1 MDKTTLTSFDWIII
15 IGYGLGM
22 LLVGFYFSYKN
33 KSSDDYMFGG
43 RKMKFWKVGLS
54 LFATLFSAVTYLSMP
69 GEMIK
74 HGPMIWSMIVSLP
87 FIYIVVA
94 YFFIPYIMKL
104 KITSAYELL
113 ETKLDIRNRLLAA
126 TYFII
131 MRFVWMAVIIYMV
144 SEKVIVPIMGWPED
158 TALAV
163 SIIMGII
170 TVIYTSFGGLR
181 SVVFTDVVQTFI
193 LLIGTILAIIL
204 IIKQVGGVS
213 AVLPSEWPEQ
223 WAGWV
228 FFDTKVRVSFL
239 TAFIA
244 TFGWYVCTAGSDQMA
259 IQRYLA
265 TQDTKAARRMYLSSI
280 ISNLVVFFLLAFLG
294 LALYAYFKIHPESLI
309 AGTSIIDG
317 ADLLFP
323 RFILI
328 GLPAGFSGLVLAG
341 LLAASMSSLS
351 SGINS
356 SALAIIND
364 FILRFQ
370 KNPISETD
378 QVKLAKIIS
387 FGIGVIIVLLSL
399 FIGNVKGNLL
409 ELTYKTVNLLVAPLF
424 VPFFMAMFVRWAKP
438 TATFIGTLTSGIT
451 ATLISYSQEMFSVN
465 ISFLWIIPVSFIVG
479 IVISIV
485 LSLLPFEQCSQ
496 RTGNNLDNINT
507 SDITI

>member
-1 MDKTTLTSFDWIII
+1 MKMDKTTLTDFDWIIVI
-15 IGYGLGM
+15 AYGVCM
-22 LLVGFYFSYKN
+22 LLVGFYFSRKN
-33 KSSDDYMFGG
+33 KSSDDYMLGG
-43 RKMKFWKVGLS
+43 RNMKFWKVGLS
-54 LFATLFSAVTYLSMP
+54 LFATMFSAVTYLSLP

-74 HGPMIWSMIVSLP
+74 HGPMIWSMLVSLP
-87 FIYIVVA
+87 FIYLLVA

-113 ETKLDIRNRLLAA
+113 ETKLDIKNRLLAA
-126 TYFII
+126 TFFIV
-131 MRFVWMAVIIYMV
+131 MRFIWMAVIIYMV

-163 SIIMGII
+163 SIIMGMI

-181 SVVFTDVVQTFI
+181 SVVLTDIVQTFI
-193 LLIGTILAIIL
+193 LFCGTILAIIL
-204 IIKQVGGVS
+204 ITKQVGGVQGII
-213 AVLPSEWPEQ
+213 PSEWPEH

-244 TFGWYVCTAGSDQMA
+244 TFGWHVCTAGSDQMA

-265 TQDTKAARRMYLSSI
+265 TRDTRAARRMYLSSI
-280 ISNLVVFFLLAFLG
+280 ISNLLVFCLLAILG
-294 LALYAYFKIHPESLI
+294 LALYAYFNKNPQSLMN
-309 AGTSIIDG
+309 GQSVIDG

-323 RFILI
+323 RFIVI

-364 FILRFQ
+364 FFLRFR
-370 KNPISETD
+370 KDPITETN

-399 FIGNVKGNLL
+399 FISNVEGNLL

-438 TATFIGTLTSGIT
+438 TATFLGTLISGIS
-451 ATLISYSQEMFSVN
+451 ATLISYSQEIFALD

-479 IVISIV
+479 VSISIV
-485 LSLLPFEQCSQ
+485 LSLLPLEKQH
-496 RTGNNLDNINT
+496 
-507 SDITI
+507 